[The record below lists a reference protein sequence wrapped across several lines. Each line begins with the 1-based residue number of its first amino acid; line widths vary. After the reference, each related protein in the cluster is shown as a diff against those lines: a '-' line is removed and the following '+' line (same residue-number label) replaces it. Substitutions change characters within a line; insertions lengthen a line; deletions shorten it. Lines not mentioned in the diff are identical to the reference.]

1 MKEFDT
7 KIGYGGEVFTKDGLK
22 LTKKE
27 TDILKLLLEKKDKI
41 VFKNEIIEKIWGK
54 TYPVDKYSIGM
65 ISAHLTPIRS
75 FLNDTESKFEIYS
88 LQGQD
93 KKNKGLMVV
102 ESV

>member
-7 KIGYGGEVFTKDGLK
+7 KIGHGGEVFIKDGLK

-27 TDILKLLLEKKDKI
+27 TDILKLLLERKDKI
-41 VFKNEIIEKIWGK
+41 VFKKEIIEKIWGK
-54 TYPVDKYSIGM
+54 TYPVDKYSLGI

-75 FLNDTESKFEIYS
+75 FLNETESKYEIYS

-93 KKNKGLMVV
+93 KRNKGLMLIENV
-102 ESV
+102 